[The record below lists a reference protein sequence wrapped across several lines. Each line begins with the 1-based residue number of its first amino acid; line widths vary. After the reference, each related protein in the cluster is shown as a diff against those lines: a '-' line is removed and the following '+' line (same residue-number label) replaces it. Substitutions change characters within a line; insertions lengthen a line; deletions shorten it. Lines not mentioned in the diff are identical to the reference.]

1 MKVDKNG
8 ILRLLITIAAGLA
21 VIGLVYLALNSVLP
35 GFFDVLAH
43 GDGEE
48 MQQYLRAFN
57 NFDGYLVGFSLQFVQ
72 IITIIMP
79 SVPIQLAMGFVF
91 GTWRG
96 FLICYIGYVG
106 ANAAVF
112 IVSRKFGDAIGR
124 IFPNKREKISKGKGN
139 IILAS
144 KYPAFT
150 VFIAS
155 IIPLIPNGV
164 IPYVASKTKIKIV
177 SFIVS
182 VAIGCIPTVLTLCAI
197 GGELHGYDLKTAI
210 LLILPLLAFVGILL
224 WQKNR
229 LISIYEKIV
238 EKNKKTDDDTKS

>member
-1 MKVDKNG
+1 M
-8 ILRLLITIAAGLA
+8 
-21 VIGLVYLALNSVLP
+21 IGLVYLALNSVLP

-43 GDGEE
+43 GDEE
-48 MQQYLRAFN
+48 KMQQYLGAFN
-57 NFDGYLVGFSLQFVQ
+57 NLDGYLVGFSLQFIQ

-96 FLICYIGYVG
+96 FMICYLGYVS

-124 IFPNKREKISKGKGN
+124 IFPNKQKKISKGKGKF
-139 IILAS
+139 ILSS

-150 VFIAS
+150 VFVAS

-164 IPYVASKTKIKIV
+164 IPYVASKTKMKFV
-177 SFIVS
+177 SFIVA

-197 GGELHGYDLKTAI
+197 GGELHGYDLKTAV
-210 LLILPLLAFVGILL
+210 LLVVPLLVLVGILL
-224 WQKNR
+224 WKKNK
-229 LISIYEKIV
+229 LISMYEKMI
-238 EKNKKTDDDTKS
+238 EKRKNADSKIKPE